1 MIPGVKINLGG
12 DEYIVPPLN
21 FRQLEK
27 HSKLLDELPDV
38 LAAGEVKKQW
48 QIILSLAL
56 AALSRNY
63 PDLTLEK
70 LKDIIDLGNLAVLT
84 EAVMGQAGFA
94 KSGELT
100 PGQAQS

>member
-27 HSKLLDELPDV
+27 HSKLLDELPEV
-38 LAAGEVKKQW
+38 LATGEVKRQW
-48 QIILSLAL
+48 QIILTLAL

-63 PDLTLEK
+63 PELTLEK
-70 LKDIIDLGNLAVLT
+70 LKDIIDLGNLGPLT
-84 EAVMGQAGFA
+84 EAVMGQAGF
-94 KSGELT
+94 KESGELM
-100 PGQAQS
+100 PEQAQS

>member
-27 HSKLLDELPDV
+27 HSKLLDDLPDV
-38 LAAGEVKKQW
+38 LAAGDVKKQW
-48 QIILSLAL
+48 QIILTLAL

-70 LKDIIDLGNLAVLT
+70 LKDIIDLGNLAALT
-84 EAVMGQAGFA
+84 EAVMGQAGFKA
-94 KSGELT
+94 TEEAPSGEV
-100 PGQAQS
+100 